1 MQSAML
7 PQLVCHLG
15 VIWCVLCDGVCA
27 YSYFVIGSGE
37 LDSKKDLVKSLLLT
51 WSKSQTVTPRASNAF
66 GSAGETPSVCFSFTC
81 ALLALSQTLLCGA
94 GNAKEVEQCGA
105 AQWSSEAQPWT
116 CRTQT
121 GRWSH
126 WTGQPRAGAKR
137 QTSKGRSSKDEP
149 PATRAGWECRPLRL
163 ELRKESA
170 FVITSHG
177 PWPRFS

>member
-1 MQSAML
+1 ML

-37 LDSKKDLVKSLLLT
+37 LDSKKDLVKSLLT

-66 GSAGETPSVCFSFTC
+66 GSAGEMPSVCFSFTC

-105 AQWSSEAQPWT
+105 QWSSEAQPWT

-121 GRWSH
+121 GQWSH
-126 WTGQPRAGAKR
+126 WTSRGPARRGKLPKAEVLKTNR
-137 QTSKGRSSKDEP
+137 Q
-149 PATRAGWECRPLRL
+149 ATRAGWECRRGWSFARSPRL
-163 ELRKESA
+163 
-170 FVITSHG
+170 
-177 PWPRFS
+177 